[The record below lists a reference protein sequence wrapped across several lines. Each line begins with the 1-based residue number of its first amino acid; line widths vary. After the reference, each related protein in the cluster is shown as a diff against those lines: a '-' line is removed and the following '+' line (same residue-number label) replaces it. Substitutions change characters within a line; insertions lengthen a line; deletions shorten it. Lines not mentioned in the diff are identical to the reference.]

1 MGRVRR
7 TLRHR
12 ARFTP
17 MEQASRHRSRVPA
30 ASWAQT
36 STSLR
41 FKVEVTLMRIRQAA
55 LAIALLMI
63 GSAGAVVRAQAQG
76 TTNAWPLPEIGLP
89 LPHIGLPPQQAPAR
103 GQQPVTAPP
112 SWGQLPAAPALPAGR
127 PIYSGISPFPSV
139 VYVMPYPV
147 IAMPVPVAVDPS
159 VGAPS
164 RRHGADASSR
174 RREAEP
180 EAPPASPAPAPAAP
194 APVPTPAP
202 PPPPSTVYIIPGCYA
217 GNVPPSNV
225 VLRTGCDAANAVTI
239 ENR

>member
-1 MGRVRR
+1 
-7 TLRHR
+7 
-12 ARFTP
+12 
-17 MEQASRHRSRVPA
+17 
-30 ASWAQT
+30 
-36 STSLR
+36 LR
-41 FKVEVTLMRIRQAA
+41 FKVEVTLMRIRHQAA

-63 GSAGAVVRAQAQG
+63 GSAGAVVRAQAQW

-89 LPHIGLPPQQAPAR
+89 LPHIGLPPPQAPGR

-112 SWGQLPAAPALPAGR
+112 SWGQLPPAPALPAGR

-147 IAMPVPVAVDPS
+147 IAMPVPAAVDPS

-164 RRHGADASSR
+164 RRHNGEASSR
-174 RREAEP
+174 RRETEP
-180 EAPPASPAPAPAAP
+180 ETPAASPAPAAP
-194 APVPTPAP
+194 APVPTPAS

-217 GNVPPSNV
+217 GNVPPANV
-225 VLRTGCDAANAVTI
+225 VLRAGCDAANAVTI